1 MNTHTFQHAFC
12 ILQGHI
18 RRFSKAFP
26 NFWTAFSHFLAKKT
40 RKFEDNLEEKEQ
52 NMPFGNNR
60 TSDFFASNI
69 RTFHAK
75 HPYFTSKKS
84 VLSAFPNENRLK
96 TPVIHGYGFK
106 LQTSTCWLGK
116 PFSGIKMGRFPTI
129 PLTTPHVVYILQCKE
144 LCRLLHSYIYY
155 IKGDIQQQECEEGS
169 FHAVLPPARNAWPYP

>member
-1 MNTHTFQHAFC
+1 MNTHTFQHAFR

-40 RKFEDNLEEKEQ
+40 RKFEENLEEKGR

-60 TSDFFASNI
+60 TSDFIASNI
-69 RTFHAK
+69 RSFHAK
-75 HPYFTSKKS
+75 HPYFSTKKS

-96 TPVIHGYGFK
+96 TPVIHGCGFK
-106 LQTSTCWLGK
+106 LQSSTCRLGK

-129 PLTTPHVVYILQCKE
+129 PLTTPHIVYILLCKE
-144 LCRLLHSYIYY
+144 
-155 IKGDIQQQECEEGS
+155 
-169 FHAVLPPARNAWPYP
+169 